1 MQIDWIMHNIDM
13 LKVRAKMMAA
23 LGTMYGVENKTI
35 AEINREAELIILK
48 EFERVIRY
56 YDRDYKLGKLTTI
69 GNVLDDLLNACYD
82 HAKSMGE
89 NNIENAKWKLFYEK
103 LAVISDKLFKDYKR
117 KLKKFRRKSKSIK

>member
-1 MQIDWIMHNIDM
+1 MHNIDM
-13 LKVRAKMMAA
+13 LKIRAKMMVA

-56 YDRDYKLGKLTTI
+56 YDRDYKLGKRTTI
-69 GNVLDDLLNACYD
+69 SNVLHDLLNACYD
-82 HAKSMGE
+82 HVKSMGE